1 MKTKDRAQKNL
12 LEDRNLLSTIDE
24 KLSSINDKTS
34 FVEKLDFNELGDFS
48 RILTLCEIVLSK
60 HENKKAV
67 YQNMKRFVD
76 ILDST
81 VGSIEHMD
89 NEIDELGISADFS
102 IKKIKEFESLL
113 MNQSKHTSFSDTGV

>member
-12 LEDRNLLSTIDE
+12 LEVRNLLSTIDE

-34 FVEKLDFNELGDFS
+34 LVEKLDFNESGDFS

>member
-12 LEDRNLLSTIDE
+12 LEVRSLLSTIDE

-89 NEIDELGISADFS
+89 NEINELGISADFS

-113 MNQSKHTSFSDTGV
+113 MNQSKQTSFSDTGI

>member
-12 LEDRNLLSTIDE
+12 LEVRNLLSTIDE

-48 RILTLCEIVLSK
+48 RILTLCEIILSK

>member
-12 LEDRNLLSTIDE
+12 LEVRNLLSTIDE

-113 MNQSKHTSFSDTGV
+113 MNQSKQTSFSDTGV

>member
-12 LEDRNLLSTIDE
+12 LEVRSLLSTIDE

-34 FVEKLDFNELGDFS
+34 FVEKLDFNELEDFS

-113 MNQSKHTSFSDTGV
+113 MNQSKQTSFSDTGV

>member
-12 LEDRNLLSTIDE
+12 LEVRSLLSTIDK

-34 FVEKLDFNELGDFS
+34 FVEKLDFNELEDFS

-113 MNQSKHTSFSDTGV
+113 MNQSKQTSFSDTGV

>member
-12 LEDRNLLSTIDE
+12 LEVRSLLSTIDE
-24 KLSSINDKTS
+24 NVSSINDKTS
-34 FVEKLDFNELGDFS
+34 FVEKLDFNELEDFS

-113 MNQSKHTSFSDTGV
+113 MNQSKQTSFSDTGV

>member
-12 LEDRNLLSTIDE
+12 LEVRSLLSTIDE

-34 FVEKLDFNELGDFS
+34 FVEKLDFNELEDFS

-102 IKKIKEFESLL
+102 IKKIKEFEPLL
-113 MNQSKHTSFSDTGV
+113 MNQSKQTSFSDTGV

>member
-12 LEDRNLLSTIDE
+12 LEVRNLLSTIDE

>member
-12 LEDRNLLSTIDE
+12 LEVRSLLSTIDE

-113 MNQSKHTSFSDTGV
+113 MNQSKQTSFSDTGV

>member
-12 LEDRNLLSTIDE
+12 LEVRSILSTIDE

-34 FVEKLDFNELGDFS
+34 FVEKLDYNELGDFS
-48 RILTLCEIVLSK
+48 RILTLCEIILSK

-81 VGSIEHMD
+81 VCSIEHMD
-89 NEIDELGISADFS
+89 NEIDELGVSADFS

>member
-12 LEDRNLLSTIDE
+12 LEVRNLLSTIDE

-89 NEIDELGISADFS
+89 NEIDESGISADFS

>member
-12 LEDRNLLSTIDE
+12 SEVRSLLSTIDE

-34 FVEKLDFNELGDFS
+34 FVEKLDFNELEDFS

-113 MNQSKHTSFSDTGV
+113 MNQSKQTSFSDTGV

>member
-12 LEDRNLLSTIDE
+12 LEVRSLLSTIDE

-34 FVEKLDFNELGDFS
+34 FVEKLDFNELEDFS

-89 NEIDELGISADFS
+89 NEINELGISADFS

>member
-12 LEDRNLLSTIDE
+12 LEVRNLLSTIDE

-89 NEIDELGISADFS
+89 NEINELGISADFS

>member
-1 MKTKDRAQKNL
+1 MKTRDRAQKNL
-12 LEDRNLLSTIDE
+12 LEVRSILSTIDE

-34 FVEKLDFNELGDFS
+34 FVEKLDYNELGDFS
-48 RILTLCEIVLSK
+48 RILTLCEIILSK

>member
-12 LEDRNLLSTIDE
+12 LEVRSLLSTIDE

-34 FVEKLDFNELGDFS
+34 FVEKLDFNELEDFS

-89 NEIDELGISADFS
+89 NEIYELGISADFS

-113 MNQSKHTSFSDTGV
+113 MNQSKQTSFSDTGV

>member
-12 LEDRNLLSTIDE
+12 LEVRSLLSTIDE

-34 FVEKLDFNELGDFS
+34 FVEKLDFNELEDFS

-89 NEIDELGISADFS
+89 NEINELGISADFS

-113 MNQSKHTSFSDTGV
+113 MNQSKQTSFSDTGV

>member
-12 LEDRNLLSTIDE
+12 FEVRSLLSTIDE

-34 FVEKLDFNELGDFS
+34 FVEKLDFNELEDFS

-113 MNQSKHTSFSDTGV
+113 MNQSKQTSFSDTGV

>member
-12 LEDRNLLSTIDE
+12 LEVRNLLSTIDE

-89 NEIDELGISADFS
+89 NEIAELGISADFS

>member
-12 LEDRNLLSTIDE
+12 LEVRNLLSTIDE

-60 HENKKAV
+60 HENKKTV

>member
-12 LEDRNLLSTIDE
+12 LEVRSLLYTIDE

-34 FVEKLDFNELGDFS
+34 FVEKLDFNELEDFS

-113 MNQSKHTSFSDTGV
+113 MNQSKQTSFSDTGV

>member
-12 LEDRNLLSTIDE
+12 LEVRNLLSTIDE

-34 FVEKLDFNELGDFS
+34 FVEKLDFNELEDFS

-113 MNQSKHTSFSDTGV
+113 MNQSKQTSFSDTGV

>member
-1 MKTKDRAQKNL
+1 M
-12 LEDRNLLSTIDE
+12 
-24 KLSSINDKTS
+24 
-34 FVEKLDFNELGDFS
+34 GDFS

>member
-12 LEDRNLLSTIDE
+12 LEVRNLLSTIDE

-34 FVEKLDFNELGDFS
+34 FVEKLDFNELRDFS

-113 MNQSKHTSFSDTGV
+113 MNQSKHASFSDTGV

>member
-12 LEDRNLLSTIDE
+12 LEVRNLLSTIDE

-113 MNQSKHTSFSDTGV
+113 MNQSKHTCLN

>member
-12 LEDRNLLSTIDE
+12 LEVRNLLSTIDE

-67 YQNMKRFVD
+67 YQKMKSFVD

-81 VGSIEHMD
+81 VGSVKHMD

>member
-12 LEDRNLLSTIDE
+12 LEVRSLLSTIDE

-34 FVEKLDFNELGDFS
+34 FVEKLDFNELEDFS
-48 RILTLCEIVLSK
+48 RILTLCEIILSK

-113 MNQSKHTSFSDTGV
+113 MNQSKQTSFSDTGV

>member
-12 LEDRNLLSTIDE
+12 LEVRSLLSTIDE

-34 FVEKLDFNELGDFS
+34 FVEKLDFNELEDFS

>member
-12 LEDRNLLSTIDE
+12 LEVRSLLSTINE

-34 FVEKLDFNELGDFS
+34 FVEKLDFNELEDFS

-113 MNQSKHTSFSDTGV
+113 MNQSKQTSFSDTGV

>member
-12 LEDRNLLSTIDE
+12 LQVRSLLSTIDE

-34 FVEKLDFNELGDFS
+34 FVEKLDFNELEDFS

-113 MNQSKHTSFSDTGV
+113 MNQSKQTSFSDTGV

>member
-1 MKTKDRAQKNL
+1 MKTRDRAQKNL
-12 LEDRNLLSTIDE
+12 LEVRSILSTIDE

-34 FVEKLDFNELGDFS
+34 FVEKLDYNELGDFS
-48 RILTLCEIVLSK
+48 RILTLCEIILSK

-113 MNQSKHTSFSDTGV
+113 MNQSKQTSFSDTGV

>member
-12 LEDRNLLSTIDE
+12 LEVRSILSTIDE

-34 FVEKLDFNELGDFS
+34 FVEKLDYNELGDFS
-48 RILTLCEIVLSK
+48 RILTLCEIILSK

-113 MNQSKHTSFSDTGV
+113 MNQSKQTSFSDTGV